1 MNPTAT
7 SEPSEVGIDLEELK
21 SQLAITGTAD
31 DARLTRLAIAALTFT
46 ERYINRAFLKR
57 TYLYKLP
64 MFGSSMRGELDDFW
78 FEPIGSL
85 ERKTP
90 IIVLPYPPLVQVN
103 SVKYYDEAGVLQT
116 ISSSNYQV
124 DTASEPGRIAPVY
137 GYTWPTPGVRL
148 HPIEIEYV
156 AGYGDVFGSV
166 PVDLRHAVMM
176 LVGHLNENRET
187 TTPLSLADV
196 PFGFDDLVAGYKTGS
211 F

>member
-1 MNPTAT
+1 MNPTVT
-7 SEPSEVGIDLEELK
+7 SHPSEVGLDLEEIK
-21 SQLAITGTAD
+21 SQLAITGTID
-31 DARLTRLAIAALTFT
+31 DARLMRLASAAVAFT

-57 TYLYKLP
+57 TYLYKLS

-78 FEPIGSL
+78 FEPIGGL

-116 ISSSNYQV
+116 ISPSNYQV

-137 GYTWPTPGVRL
+137 GYMWPTTGVRL
-148 HPIEIEYV
+148 NPIEIEYV
-156 AGYGDVFGSV
+156 AGYGDEFGSV

-176 LVGHLNENRET
+176 LIGHYNENREST
-187 TTPLSLADV
+187 SNVSVESVPL
-196 PFGFDDLVAGYKTGS
+196 GYEDLVAQYRKGS